1 MNKDYTTFMRNS
13 DASPDMTQSC
23 EQTHN
28 TAVNNDKKSSEK
40 LSKLEMQ
47 NKLRFL
53 HQRLGA
59 VFKGYKCRRIYHN
72 NKVIKQYRQ
81 EFRDLI

>member
-1 MNKDYTTFMRNS
+1 MGNP
-13 DASPDMTQSC
+13 DASPDASQSK
-23 EQTHN
+23 
-28 TAVNNDKKSSEK
+28 DKKSSEK
-40 LSKLEMQ
+40 RSKLEMQ

-72 NKVIKQYRQ
+72 NKVIKKYRQ

>member
-28 TAVNNDKKSSEK
+28 TAVNIDKKSSEK
-40 LSKLEMQ
+40 LSKLEM
-47 NKLRFL
+47 
-53 HQRLGA
+53 
-59 VFKGYKCRRIYHN
+59 
-72 NKVIKQYRQ
+72 
-81 EFRDLI
+81 